1 MEPNPYQPPRQREVV
16 DVTKLHPVARDTCPV
31 CLSLVRRWKLYMYSS
46 NNCTSCGT
54 VLSLAQPAESKP
66 GLGCLVVVGVGILIV
81 GYSVIATIWYGA
93 DSLFGI
99 LALIPLAVIYG
110 ACVRWKGVPYPH
122 SLIVLGR
129 IPSSEPPLADES
141 SADESSADEPFAD
154 EPFADESQDSE

>member
-54 VLSLAQPAESKP
+54 VLSLAQPIESKP

-81 GYSVIATIWYGA
+81 GYSVIATIWYGV

-99 LALIPLAVIYG
+99 LALIPIAAIYG

-129 IPSSEPPLADES
+129 IPSSEPP
-141 SADESSADEPFAD
+141 SADESFADEPFAD
-154 EPFADESQDSE
+154 EPHDSE